1 MTVLQITGQKWR
13 KPRQAKGT
21 STMSPQNQSSQS
33 SPTNHTAQRRR
44 DFFGRMRDG
53 LLGAGLATVLNADL
67 LSQTGTAANPPRTS
81 DLSAQTPHFNGRAKS
96 VIQFFMTGGPSQV
109 DLFDPKPA
117 LQKHEGE
124 LPQGFID
131 NVESVGAA
139 GGLLPSPFKFAQHGK
154 SGLPFS
160 ELLPHLATCADDI
173 AVIRSM
179 WTSSFNHETGIMM
192 MHSGRPIKASP
203 SLGAWVTYGLGSENQ
218 NLPAYVALDDPMH
231 NPILLGKQNW
241 QSGFLPPIYQGTRLR
256 SIGSPLV
263 NLKAQ
268 QPLPASILNFSR
280 DLLKRMAREHQSRRP
295 DRPELAARIA
305 SYELAARMQLTATDA
320 MDLTDE
326 TADTQRDY
334 GLNQPATESYGRR
347 CLLARRLV
355 ERGVRIVQ
363 IYMNTGNGDNPWDHH
378 GDVEGNLK
386 RSCMQTDQ
394 PVAALIKDLKQRS
407 LLDSTLLVW
416 GGEFGRLPL
425 AQKAGKPGRDHG
437 ANGFSVWLAGG
448 GIKGG
453 TTYGET
459 DDFGYHAVDNR
470 VSVHDFHATLLHC
483 LGLDHRRLV
492 FNHHGLDERLSG
504 VEPARVIQELLL

>member
-1 MTVLQITGQKWR
+1 MIPEQRQIDD
-13 KPRQAKGT
+13 
-21 STMSPQNQSSQS
+21 SQRHRVDGS
-33 SPTNHTAQRRR
+33 ACDRR
-44 DFFGRMRDG
+44 DFFGHMRHG
-53 LLGAGLATVLNADL
+53 LLGAGITTLLHADLVPPPVVAEDAHQPADL
-67 LSQTGTAANPPRTS
+67 LPR
-81 DLSAQTPHFNGRAKS
+81 APHFPGRAKA

-117 LQKHEGE
+117 LAKHEGE

-139 GGLLPSPFKFAQHGK
+139 GGLLPSPFAFARHGK

-160 ELLPHLATCADDI
+160 QLLPHLATCADDI

-203 SLGAWVTYGLGSENQ
+203 SFGAWVVYGLGSENQ
-218 NLPAYVALDDPMH
+218 NLPAYVALDDPVH

-241 QSGFLPPIYQGTRLR
+241 QSGFLPPVYQGTRLR
-256 SIGSPLV
+256 TIGSPLV
-263 NLKAQ
+263 NLEAQ
-268 QPLPASILNFSR
+268 QPFPPSVLEFSR
-280 DLLKRMAREHQSRRP
+280 GLLQQIAHDHQALRP
-295 DRPELAARIA
+295 RQPELAARIA

-320 MDLTDE
+320 LDLSQE
-326 TADTQRDY
+326 TADTHRAY
-334 GLNQPATESYGRR
+334 GLDQPATESYARR
-347 CLLARRLV
+347 CLMARRLV
-355 ERGVRIVQ
+355 ERGVRIIQ
-363 IYMNTGNGDNPWDHH
+363 IYMNTGSGDNPWDHH
-378 GDVEGNLK
+378 GDVEGNLT
-386 RSCMQTDQ
+386 RSCLQTDQ

-425 AQKAGKPGRDHG
+425 AQKAEKPGRDHG

-459 DDFGYHAVDNR
+459 DDFGYHAVENR
-470 VSVHDFHATLLHC
+470 VSVHDFHATVLAC
-483 LGLDHRRLV
+483 LGVDHRRLV
-492 FNHHGLDERLSG
+492 FNHHGLNERLTG
-504 VEPARVIQELLL
+504 VEPARVIKDVLL